1 MRLRHTVLHATFAVP
16 DSQAPL
22 PADSI
27 ESNPGYDT
35 YLAQMFPLYEG
46 TRTLKNIGS
55 CLKVVQPVNHWGLLR
70 YKGTYECTL
79 LHRV

>member
-1 MRLRHTVLHATFAVP
+1 MRLRHTVLRATFAVP

-35 YLAQMFPLYEG
+35 YLAQMYPLHEN
-46 TRTLKNIGS
+46 T
-55 CLKVVQPVNHWGLLR
+55 
-70 YKGTYECTL
+70 GTYFKTI
-79 LHRV
+79 